1 MRDPVVPGD
10 MALQPFLPNTASDFT
25 LDAML
30 ARQPPFFP
38 AIALTSH
45 GSLHLPVAQRHPMLG
60 SVNAETILRKAS
72 LEPLNATQSAKLS
85 PPKTLETVATEDDP
99 KVHLDARHLW
109 TQFHKFGTEMVITKS
124 GRRMFPPFKA
134 RCTGLNQRAKYILLM
149 DIVAADD
156 FRYKFHNSRWMVS
169 GKADP
174 EMPKRMYIHP
184 DSPATGEQ
192 WMSKVVN
199 FHKLK
204 LTNNISDKHGFTILN
219 SMHKYQ
225 PRFHVVRANDILKLP
240 YSTFMTYVFSETE
253 FIAVTAYQNEKIT
266 QMKID
271 NNPFAKGFRDT
282 GNGRREKKK
291 QLGINIQKFSETS
304 GDSLDE
310 APLKSAGNAKST
322 EGCQS
327 DNESGQESKH
337 WNNVGQDLRKI
348 STTTEELK
356 PESNVT
362 TFHDKADRAST
373 DSLRTETDSEDP
385 KQDHINSI
393 TGGMTRCFGAEDPR
407 ATEHFQH
414 LTVET
419 DQRAHIT
426 GLGRNNVSHCYSYP
440 PDWTRYILNPLGV
453 AHRLLHNAQVNMQ
466 GETLSSVAATAMGHM
481 LMAVSSDG
489 VCTMGTAGIPVS
501 SVQRVSGT
509 SGLPLNFQQHAMAS
523 QGLTVSPFGA
533 IFPYPY
539 SYLAATAALSTTA
552 STPVHRRPVTPVH
565 HRPVR
570 PPTRFRPYSI
580 PNSVGLPDNSSTP
593 PTSIHLMTDRDVN
606 CHTIANSPIAA
617 PLDCRPMSEVNS
629 DSSLQG
635 SGASAAKRLSNKDC
649 MDQLQCIQE
658 LVRGIDSYQ
667 DIDSYS

>member
-1 MRDPVVPGD
+1 MTF
-10 MALQPFLPNTASDFT
+10 QTFLPNTASEFT

-30 ARQPPFFP
+30 ARQPQFFP
-38 AIALTSH
+38 TIALTSH
-45 GSLHLPVAQRHPMLG
+45 RSLHLPVAQRHPMLDPA
-60 SVNAETILRKAS
+60 NAETILRKAS
-72 LEPLNATQSAKLS
+72 LEQHAATQSAKLRT
-85 PPKTLETVATEDDP
+85 PKTLETEANEDDP
-99 KVHLDARHLW
+99 KVNLEARDLW

-134 RCTGLNQRAKYILLM
+134 RCTGLNQKAKYILLM

-156 FRYKFHNSRWMVS
+156 FRYKFHNSGWMVS

-184 DSPATGEQ
+184 DSPASGEQ

-240 YSTFMTYVFSETE
+240 YSTFKTYVFSETE
-253 FIAVTAYQNEKIT
+253 FIAVTAYQNDKIT
-266 QMKID
+266 QLKID

-291 QLGINIQKFSETS
+291 QLGINTQKFSETS

-310 APLKSAGNAKST
+310 APLRGAGNAKST
-322 EGCQS
+322 EGCES
-327 DNESGQESKH
+327 DNESGQESKNGH
-337 WNNVGQDLRKI
+337 NVGQDLRKI

-356 PESNVT
+356 PEPNVT
-362 TFHDKADRAST
+362 TVHDKADRAST

-393 TGGMTRCFGAEDPR
+393 TGGMTSCFGAEDPR
-407 ATEHFQH
+407 ARGHFQPI
-414 LTVET
+414 TVET
-419 DQRAHIT
+419 DQSAHIA
-426 GLGRNNVSHCYSYP
+426 GLGRNSFSHCYSYP

-466 GETLSSVAATAMGHM
+466 GAPLSSEAATAMGHM
-481 LMAVSSDG
+481 LAAVSSGG

-501 SVQRVSGT
+501 SVQGVSGT

-523 QGLTVSPFGA
+523 QGLTVSPFGG

-539 SYLAATAALSTTA
+539 SYLAATAALSTKA
-552 STPVHRRPVTPVH
+552 STPVRLR
-565 HRPVR
+565 
-570 PPTRFRPYSI
+570 TRFKPYSI
-580 PNSVGLPDNSSTP
+580 PNSAPDNCSTP
-593 PTSIHLMTDRDVN
+593 PTSIHLTTDRDVN
-606 CHTIANSPIAA
+606 CHSIANSPIAA

-629 DSSLQG
+629 DSSPQG
-635 SGASAAKRLSNKDC
+635 SRAPAAKRVSSKDC
-649 MDQLQCIQE
+649 MDQLQCMQQ
-658 LVRGIDSYQ
+658 LVSGIDSYQ
-667 DIDSYS
+667 DRESYS

>member
-1 MRDPVVPGD
+1 
-10 MALQPFLPNTASDFT
+10 
-25 LDAML
+25 
-30 ARQPPFFP
+30 
-38 AIALTSH
+38 
-45 GSLHLPVAQRHPMLG
+45 
-60 SVNAETILRKAS
+60 
-72 LEPLNATQSAKLS
+72 
-85 PPKTLETVATEDDP
+85 
-99 KVHLDARHLW
+99 
-109 TQFHKFGTEMVITKS
+109 
-124 GRRMFPPFKA
+124 
-134 RCTGLNQRAKYILLM
+134 
-149 DIVAADD
+149 
-156 FRYKFHNSRWMVS
+156 
-169 GKADP
+169 
-174 EMPKRMYIHP
+174 
-184 DSPATGEQ
+184 
-192 WMSKVVN
+192 
-199 FHKLK
+199 
-204 LTNNISDKHGFTILN
+204 
-219 SMHKYQ
+219 MHKYQ

-240 YSTFMTYVFSETE
+240 YSTFRTYVFSETE
-253 FIAVTAYQNEKIT
+253 FIAVTAYQNDKIT

-310 APLKSAGNAKST
+310 APLKSAGNAKSI

-337 WNNVGQDLRKI
+337 WNNVGQDSRKI

-356 PESNVT
+356 PEPNVT

-385 KQDHINSI
+385 KQDHINAI

-407 ATEHFQH
+407 ATEHFQP

-419 DQRAHIT
+419 DQSARIT
-426 GLGRNNVSHCYSYP
+426 GLGRNTFSHCYSYP

-466 GETLSSVAATAMGHM
+466 GETVSSVAATAMGHM

-501 SVQRVSGT
+501 SVQRT

-552 STPVHRRPVTPVH
+552 STPVHRRPV
-565 HRPVR
+565 R

-580 PNSVGLPDNSSTP
+580 PNSVGLPDNCSTP

-617 PLDCRPMSEVNS
+617 PLDCRPMSEVDS

-635 SGASAAKRLSNKDC
+635 SGALATKRLCNKDC
-649 MDQLQCIQE
+649 MDQLQCIQQ

-667 DIDSYS
+667 DRDSYS